1 MALFLV
7 ATKDAHDALHRE
19 LLEQFPDD
27 VLRIADNQWFVATKM
42 TTKALGERIDP
53 GEGGKWGE
61 WVLVK
66 FGNYIGWNDLDTW
79 DWVELKR
86 SENRHG

>member
-7 ATKDAHDALHRE
+7 ATKDPSDDLDHE

-27 VLRIADNQWFVATKM
+27 VLRIAENQWVVSAKM
-42 TTKALGERIDP
+42 TTQALGEKIDP
-53 GEGGKWGE
+53 GEGGRWGE

-66 FGNYIGWNDLDTW
+66 FGNYVGWHDLDTW
-79 DWVELKR
+79 DWISLKR

>member
-7 ATKDAHDALHRE
+7 ATKDASDVLDQE
-19 LLEQFPDD
+19 LLKQFPDD
-27 VLRIADNQWFVATKM
+27 VLRIADNQWVVSTKM
-42 TTKALGERIDP
+42 TMKALGERIDP

-66 FGNYIGWNDLDTW
+66 FGNFIGWHDLDTW
-79 DWVELKR
+79 DWIELKR